1 MNKVKINDE
10 TRFRILSL
18 LSSGRSTADVC
29 RELGISSKQVAAIK
43 AHQTMGSYGPR
54 HSVPRPTAE
63 NKKHLASPPAEDRRF
78 PDCEVLPDQN
88 WTAIPLG
95 YDSAMK
101 APVRWDPHP
110 KAGTANPH
118 LMIVGESG
126 FGKTYAIQC
135 IVAEL
140 VARRIRPIIIDFGRG
155 FDLESAPRQFIDL
168 ARPQEVSASQQG
180 INLNPLQIHAG
191 DSNGPINV
199 AVRVADCFGRVYRIG
214 VQQHAL
220 LRDLIIELF
229 ADFGIV
235 RAEPSTWDQRG
246 PSCSDLNE
254 KLKSIAS
261 SQVDK
266 RAGKAPG
273 LKSHISTFF
282 LFDTFRDSGVHVN
295 WESLGQSSSS
305 TLIIQLKGLEDRTQ
319 KVVTEFLLW
328 DLYHHLR
335 RRGPHNLDCYCVLDE
350 AHNLSFS
357 SDGPIDKLVREARKF
372 GLGLILASQ
381 QPTDFGRTVFGNTA
395 SKLVFQTFDQ
405 GNRLSRQLANK
416 CIVRTDPE
424 VLAGDI
430 ARLQKG
436 EALFFANNQ
445 ISKLKITPLPKR
457 ALVYDH
463 QRS

>member
-1 MNKVKINDE
+1 MSKVKINDE
-10 TRFRILSL
+10 TRSRILSL

-29 RELGISSKQVAAIK
+29 RELGVSTKQVAAIK
-43 AHQTMGSYGPR
+43 AHRTMGSYARGHNAVR
-54 HSVPRPTAE
+54 ELTTKDLS
-63 NKKHLASPPAEDRRF
+63 SPPTDELSSRDSEASAGR
-78 PDCEVLPDQN
+78 N
-88 WTAIPLG
+88 WAAIPLG
-95 YDSAMK
+95 NDSAMGI
-101 APVRWDPHP
+101 PVCWDPHP
-110 KAGTANPH
+110 EAGTANPH

-140 VARRIRPIIIDFGRG
+140 AARGIRSFIIDFGRG
-155 FDLESAPRQFIDL
+155 FDLESAPRQFIDSVL
-168 ARPQEVSASQQG
+168 PQEVSTSQQG
-180 INLNPLQIHAG
+180 INLNPLQIHPG

-235 RAEPSTWDQRG
+235 KAEPGTWHQRS

-254 KLKSIAS
+254 KLRSIAS
-261 SQVDK
+261 SRSDK
-266 RAGKAPG
+266 RAGKAQG

-282 LFDTFRDSGVHVN
+282 LFDTFRDSGVDVN
-295 WESLGQSSSS
+295 WESLGQSTAS

-328 DLYHHLR
+328 DLYHYLR

-381 QPTDFGRTVFGNTA
+381 QPTDFNRTVFGNTA
-395 SKLVFQTFDQ
+395 SKLIFQTFDH
-405 GNRLSRQLANK
+405 GNRLSRQLASK
-416 CIVRTDPE
+416 CLVRTDPE
-424 VLAGDI
+424 QLAGDI

-436 EALFFANNQ
+436 EALFFVNND
-445 ISKLKITPLPKR
+445 IAKLKITPLPKR
-457 ALVYDH
+457 ILKIV
-463 QRS
+463 RN